1 MNLPANPP
9 QMNTGMRDTQ
19 FDSMNPR
26 MQGHLLN
33 QQPLQ
38 QQLQQQ
44 QLQQQQLQQKQQ
56 QQQGNIGGLM
66 NNKPVGM
73 NQPQQSIPGLPG
85 PMSVASSLQQAS
97 VAGSMI
103 RSGSEIGLTS
113 VQSSV
118 ANTNA
123 LSQAPTQL
131 VSMRQGNHV
140 TLTPLYT
147 NGFFL
152 LVWYNKIGIVH
163 FTYLGVSGYNLIFFL
178 YIFKAFFM
186 KQCRLW
192 LNAALCC
199 ISSWS

>member
-1 MNLPANPP
+1 
-9 QMNTGMRDTQ
+9 
-19 FDSMNPR
+19 
-26 MQGHLLN
+26 
-33 QQPLQ
+33 
-38 QQLQQQ
+38 
-44 QLQQQQLQQKQQ
+44 
-56 QQQGNIGGLM
+56 M

-131 VSMRQGNHV
+131 VSMRLGNHTSHL
-140 TLTPLYT
+140 TLCML
-147 NGFFL
+147 
-152 LVWYNKIGIVH
+152 
-163 FTYLGVSGYNLIFFL
+163 
-178 YIFKAFFM
+178 M
-186 KQCRLW
+186 D
-192 LNAALCC
+192 
-199 ISSWS
+199 SSFWFDIIKLE